1 MTSRSLPSPAHGFRL
16 RALSASLLAGCT
28 LLAAAPQAASA
39 QETAPAAQNGGAIV
53 LDTIVVENNDGSSIF
68 GGGYYSGLIVQETT
82 AGGRMPTSML
92 ETPASV
98 SVITPEE
105 LALRNASSVEEAL
118 DYTAGV
124 STGFYGSDD
133 RFDFVR
139 IRGLDAYAFRDGL
152 PLGLPFGAPREEI
165 YAFDNIEVLRGANSS
180 GFGLAAP
187 GGAINYI
194 TKRPRRDTFGEVY
207 VTGGS
212 FNHKEIGFDG
222 GTNLTADDTVSVR
235 VTGKLQDADKEYDF
249 SNDDE
254 KFFQGGITWRPT
266 AFTNLSIVYDHL
278 YIDSVPGGGGHPI
291 GYDFGRSQ
299 FFGEPSYNYRGTQRD
314 TVSLFFDHDFD
325 NGFSIASTAR
335 YSSTDSDF
343 GYAYIARSPAPGS
356 SIAGRSFFGNDSG
369 ADVFVGDVHGLYE
382 TTFENIKSRTLFGFE
397 YRDASGD
404 NDTLFGAAPS
414 IDIRNPIYT
423 GGPSSVPLLS
433 SQRTDQRT
441 RALYAQEELTFFD
454 RLIATAGIRN
464 DWLDLEQTNKLTD
477 VTLSDDL
484 SETTGRFGLT
494 YLVTNEFSVFGSYS
508 ESVVPAAIGVAPET
522 GEQYEVGVKYQPDAF
537 PGLITASIY
546 DLKRDNLTR
555 TDPIT
560 LQRVPIGEI
569 EVRGL
574 DIEAKAELPHN
585 FNLIGSYSYLDS
597 EIVEN
602 GTLGNEGNRPAFV
615 PEHIASAFL
624 TYTLPA
630 SGWRGNLTF
639 GVGARYE
646 GQYYFD
652 DANTIGVGGH
662 TEFDAVLVY
671 EIAENATLQANA
683 RNLFDKKYVAYG
695 GFGADFYN
703 TGQELD
709 VTLRYTW

>member
-1 MTSRSLPSPAHGFRL
+1 MTTRSLSPSANRFRL
-16 RALSASLLAGCT
+16 RALGTSLLAGCA
-28 LLAAAPQAASA
+28 LLAVAPQLALAQGTPAS
-39 QETAPAAQNGGAIV
+39 EGTPIV
-53 LDTIVVENNDGSSIF
+53 LDTIVVDTNGGSNIF

-82 AGGRMPTSML
+82 AGGRMPSRIL
-92 ETPASV
+92 DTPASV

-133 RFDFVR
+133 RFDFIR

-165 YAFDNIEVLRGANSS
+165 YAFDNIEVLRGANST

-187 GGAINYI
+187 GGVINYV

-235 VTGKLQDADKEYDF
+235 VTGKLQDADKEYDY

-254 KFFQGGITWRPT
+254 KFFQGGVTWRPT

-278 YIDSVPGGGGHPI
+278 YIDSVPGSGGQPI
-291 GYDFGRSQ
+291 GFDFPRSA
-299 FFGEPSYNYRGTQRD
+299 FFGEPSFNYRGTKRD

-325 NGFSIASTAR
+325 NGFSVASTAR

-343 GYAYIARSPAPGS
+343 GYAYIGRSPAAGS
-356 SIAGRSFFGNDSG
+356 SIAGRSFFGNDSSS
-369 ADVFVGDVHGLYE
+369 DVFVADVHGLYE
-382 TTFENIKSRTLFGFE
+382 TTFENVKSRTLFGFE

-414 IDIRNPIYT
+414 IDVRNPFYT
-423 GGPSSVPLLS
+423 GGPSSLPLTN

-494 YLVTNEFSVFGSYS
+494 YLLTEEFSVFGSYS
-508 ESVVPAAIGVAPET
+508 ESVVPAAIGVKPET

-546 DLKRDNLTR
+546 DLTRDNLTR

-585 FNLIGSYSYLDS
+585 FNLVASYSYLDS

-683 RNLFDKKYVAYG
+683 RNLFDKKYVSYG

-703 TGQELD
+703 TGTEVD